1 MLKLLFDINTPLDS
15 SYWLTWRYP
24 VSFCIFHP
32 GAILVSIIVTYFY
45 SRTIFRKTAS
55 KLAMVLKERF
65 AVMTC
70 RFLPSSFIPNYITD
84 HVEDFT
90 DDWIQESLSKG
101 RIPKV
106 TLQLVLLV
114 ERVSVWFFANNIN
127 AILIFVHGLNQNETI
142 ICFRF
147 RVC

>member
-1 MLKLLFDINTPLDS
+1 
-15 SYWLTWRYP
+15 
-24 VSFCIFHP
+24 
-32 GAILVSIIVTYFY
+32 
-45 SRTIFRKTAS
+45 
-55 KLAMVLKERF
+55 MVLKERY
-65 AVMTC
+65 AVMSC

-114 ERVSVWFFANNIN
+114 ERVSV
-127 AILIFVHGLNQNETI
+127 
-142 ICFRF
+142 
-147 RVC
+147 